1 MKRINFTRACLVLAV
16 VFALIPGM
24 VFAGGRSGGSAGAG
38 VTEISVFT
46 MWSNGRS
53 AWDTNEWFRDYL
65 RDNLGVTLVFKDS
78 PGGNHEQFLNTQV
91 AANDMADLFSFR
103 EPSVITN
110 VIGAGR
116 MLNLNNYKDKLPA
129 VFNQAVLD
137 NARDYMIETY
147 GGSGKGLYALPI
159 RIGPNTRVDYNNT
172 LRYDIWKQIGSPAIP
187 TFEDL
192 LPVLKRM
199 QDFYPVNA
207 EGQKVYGFALW
218 SEWDKVGIAPL
229 TYMSRSLG
237 YDIEYA
243 SNSVAI
249 YVDGSK
255 PPLAITDIN
264 GPYYRVLKICFQANQ
279 MGLLDPDS
287 LTHRYDA
294 MNAKD
299 SAGRYLYHTVFWAN
313 AFNSNRP
320 VENGPTNEENGIGFA
335 PVVRGDSK
343 GIAYADYPIGESQN
357 VWGIPANTK
366 VRDKVLEFYN
376 WWQSYEGSDIIYNG
390 PQGMLWDTGSDGL
403 RYITPKGWDI
413 LEGRD
418 TSVKWDAAKNPSTI
432 LAESGIG
439 GLLLNPAENFK
450 QSLSYLSWPS
460 TIARSN
466 ARNKLWQTWEADHPG
481 AVDYD
486 RWQTANG
493 YSVKE
498 NAGIRAMPA
507 MPTDIENMTNLIA
520 DVVKTAS
527 WQAIYAS
534 SEAEFNRI
542 WQDCVTRAD
551 GLGMQQ
557 VLQWTV
563 NAWNEAKAIG
573 NKYKLPAG
581 YY

>member
-1 MKRINFTRACLVLAV
+1 
-16 VFALIPGM
+16 
-24 VFAGGRSGGSAGAG
+24 
-38 VTEISVFT
+38 
-46 MWSNGRS
+46 MWTNGRS
-53 AWDTNEWFRDYL
+53 AWENAEWFRNYV
-65 RDNLGVTLVFKDS
+65 RDNLGIVLTFKES
-78 PGGNHEQFLNTQV
+78 PGGNHEQFLNVQV
-91 AANDMADLFSFR
+91 AANDMADIFSFR

-110 VIGAGR
+110 VIGSGR
-116 MLNLNNYKDKLPA
+116 MLNLNNHRDKLPA
-129 VFNQAVLD
+129 IFDQPVMD
-137 NARDYMIETY
+137 NVRDYMISTY
-147 GGSGKGLYALPI
+147 GGAEKGLYALPI
-159 RIGPNTRVDYNNT
+159 RVGPNIRVDYNNT

-187 TFEDL
+187 TFEDM
-192 LPVLKRM
+192 LPVLKKM
-199 QDFYPVNA
+199 QEFYPVNA

-243 SNSVAI
+243 SNAVAI

-255 PPLAITDIN
+255 PPLAITDPN

-299 SAGRYLYHTVFWAN
+299 QAGRYLYHTVFWADG
-313 AFNSNRP
+313 FNGYRP
-320 VENGPTNEENGIGFA
+320 VEGGLTNAENGIGFA

-343 GIAYADYPIGESQN
+343 GIAYADYPIGESMN

-366 VRDKVLEFYN
+366 VREKALEFFN
-376 WWQSYEGSDIIYNG
+376 WWQSYEGLDIMLNG
-390 PQGMLWDTGSDGL
+390 PQGMIWDIGNDGL
-403 RYITPKGWDI
+403 RYVTPKGWDI

-418 TSVKWDAAKNPSTI
+418 TSVKFSDPTYGSASSI
-432 LAESGIG
+432 VGEGVISIR
-439 GLLLNPAENFK
+439 LLNPATNFK
-450 QSLSYLSWPS
+450 QPMAYYIWPSYL
-460 TIARSN
+460 ARTN
-466 ARNKLWQTWEADHPG
+466 AKDKLWQLWETDHPG

-486 RWQTANG
+486 QWQTANG

-498 NAGIRAMPA
+498 NSGIRAMPA

-542 WQDCVTRAD
+542 WQDCITRAN

-557 VLQWTV
+557 VLQWTA

-573 NKYKLPAG
+573 DKYKLPAG